1 MSLKQRKRG
10 YEIAAV
16 NISGGINTR
25 KKKSYSEVLEKKK
38 RTNSSKKI
46 ICSKMELNDNIEEII
61 LCSYL
66 K

>member
-38 RTNSSKKI
+38 GQTVVKKLFVLKWSS
-46 ICSKMELNDNIEEII
+46 MII
-61 LCSYL
+61 LKKLYYVAT
-66 K
+66 